1 MLKEIFYSAATVAN
15 ENSVK
20 SPVKAVAV
28 SALPVKSPRKSP
40 VSKNIAPENNE
51 QDNKEN
57 GQCEAYNV
65 RSKLHKLG
73 KLYSGKQY
81 F

>member
-1 MLKEIFYSAATVAN
+1 MFKEIAATS

-20 SPVKAVAV
+20 SPVKAITV

-40 VSKNIAPENNE
+40 VSKNIVSENKE

-57 GQCEAYNV
+57 GEFETYKV
-65 RSKLHKLG
+65 RSKLQRLG
-73 KLYSGKQY
+73 KLYSGK
-81 F
+81 